1 MLPNRHGKIILLAS
15 LLTYQG
21 GLTVPAYA
29 AAKGGIGQLVK
40 ALSNEWS
47 PHNVHVNGIVPGYVE
62 TDMNEALMRDEG
74 RLRAISERIP
84 GGRWGRPED
93 FAGPAVFLASA
104 ASQYVCGELLVVDG
118 VRTHFFLLSSFFS
131 FLSFHFFI
139 STIPM
144 IHSTLP
150 NTHPVQQSGII
161 HPSIHLP
168 ATSPKD
174 SLYWNSRDSRFTLSL
189 FLSFDY

>member
-29 AAKGGIGQLVK
+29 ASKGGIGQLVK

-118 VRTHFFLLSSFFS
+118 VRTFFFFLSSFFPFIS
-131 FLSFHFFI
+131 SFHH
-139 STIPM
+139 PM

-150 NTHPVQQSGII
+150 NNTSCPTIRHR
-161 HPSIHLP
+161 PSTYPLACNEFP
-168 ATSPKD
+168 N
-174 SLYWNSRDSRFTLSL
+174 SLCWIRAFTFASAHVI